1 MDFMPELSLSEGT
14 NLEVV
19 ESMKLVGYQ
28 LRSDLRTCSNTD
40 YIVGRAYKRLWII
53 RRLVS
58 MGAGTKELL
67 NVLRANVIS
76 VLLFAVPVWT
86 TMLTKAEEDQ
96 IESVLKTGLFLI
108 YGPHKYKSYKWA
120 LRESNM
126 ISLKDQRSRILIS
139 MYALCAHYI

>member
-1 MDFMPELSLSEGT
+1 
-14 NLEVV
+14 
-19 ESMKLVGYQ
+19 
-28 LRSDLRTCSNTD
+28 
-40 YIVGRAYKRLWII
+40 
-53 RRLVS
+53 

-96 IESVLKTGLFLI
+96 IESVLKTGIFLI

-126 ISLKDQRSRILIS
+126 ISLKDQRSRILYCFTRNCMKDDKFS
-139 MYALCAHYI
+139 RWFEYAERNNGAVTRRQNNVFKTVPARTQAYARSPIPQMTVIANQIMTQVN